1 VEGGGVG
8 VGVWVKMVHT
18 GFLRPYFH
26 LKLKLGLLLNKK
38 IKLTRQNYVLI
49 NDFEIILKP
58 KYLRYI
64 TNAIG
69 LCSAELVPLIY
80 LSFAVYSKLIIQAK
94 NLSLAPYFS
103 ASNVC
108 KHKFNFPPIL
118 KCTQNTFQFST
129 MSEIL
134 QLLVLHR

>member
-1 VEGGGVG
+1 MG

-26 LKLKLGLLLNKK
+26 LKLKLGLLLNKQ
-38 IKLTRQNYVLI
+38 IKLTRPNYVLI

-64 TNAIG
+64 TNTIG

-80 LSFAVYSKLIIQAK
+80 LSFAVYSKLIIQAIK
-94 NLSLAPYFS
+94 FELGSLFFG
-103 ASNVC
+103 V
-108 KHKFNFPPIL
+108 
-118 KCTQNTFQFST
+118 
-129 MSEIL
+129 
-134 QLLVLHR
+134 